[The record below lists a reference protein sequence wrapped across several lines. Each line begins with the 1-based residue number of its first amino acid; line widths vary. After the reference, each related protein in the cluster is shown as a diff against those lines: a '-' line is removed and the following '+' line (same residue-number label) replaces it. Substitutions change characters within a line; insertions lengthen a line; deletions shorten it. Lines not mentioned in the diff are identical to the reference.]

1 MKRLRA
7 QTCRILTFKVEN
19 RDRNR
24 IKTERVVREMEE
36 EPEKSR
42 DTVKKEWKMP
52 LDLERAKRQ

>member
-1 MKRLRA
+1 MKRLRT

-19 RDRNR
+19 GDRNR

-36 EPEKSR
+36 EPRKSR
-42 DTVKKEWKMP
+42 DTMEKEWKMP